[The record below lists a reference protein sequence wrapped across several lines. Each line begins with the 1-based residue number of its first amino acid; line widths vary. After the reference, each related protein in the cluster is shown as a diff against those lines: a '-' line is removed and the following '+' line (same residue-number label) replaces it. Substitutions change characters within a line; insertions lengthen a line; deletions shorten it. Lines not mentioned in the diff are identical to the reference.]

1 MGDSLSPSDEEN
13 REVLLIIRKAYQKF
27 KKISPKMKRILLQGL
42 KELMEVYNEF
52 MLADKG
58 HHSLKAW
65 KGEVI
70 DQAIEVRESNRET
83 PGSFVVLPISIGGCL
98 N

>member
-1 MGDSLSPSDEEN
+1 M
-13 REVLLIIRKAYQKF
+13 RFV
-27 KKISPKMKRILLQGL
+27 LQGL

-70 DQAIEVRESNRET
+70 DQAIEVRESMQHGNKMVICCTVNKQRSLNLRLSSMFCI
-83 PGSFVVLPISIGGCL
+83 GSKIVHVGAEKIIAIY
-98 N
+98 

>member
-1 MGDSLSPSDEEN
+1 
-13 REVLLIIRKAYQKF
+13 
-27 KKISPKMKRILLQGL
+27 
-42 KELMEVYNEF
+42 MEVYNEF

-70 DQAIEVRESNRET
+70 DQAIEVRLRESNRET
-83 PGSFVVLPISIGGCL
+83 QGSFVVLPISRGGCL

>member
-1 MGDSLSPSDEEN
+1 
-13 REVLLIIRKAYQKF
+13 
-27 KKISPKMKRILLQGL
+27 
-42 KELMEVYNEF
+42 MEVYNEF

-83 PGSFVVLPISIGGCL
+83 KGSFVVLPISRGGCL

>member
-1 MGDSLSPSDEEN
+1 M
-13 REVLLIIRKAYQKF
+13 
-27 KKISPKMKRILLQGL
+27 ILLQGL

-83 PGSFVVLPISIGGCL
+83 QWAFVVLPISSGRCL

>member
-1 MGDSLSPSDEEN
+1 
-13 REVLLIIRKAYQKF
+13 
-27 KKISPKMKRILLQGL
+27 
-42 KELMEVYNEF
+42 MEVFNEF

-70 DQAIEVRESNRET
+70 DQAIEVRQSGSTWTKDHPREKHK
-83 PGSFVVLPISIGGCL
+83 GEVAL
-98 N
+98 

>member
-1 MGDSLSPSDEEN
+1 M
-13 REVLLIIRKAYQKF
+13 QK
-27 KKISPKMKRILLQGL
+27 KYPQKIKRILLQGL
-42 KELMEVYNEF
+42 TELMEVYNEF

-83 PGSFVVLPISIGGCL
+83 QGSFVVLPISSGGCL

>member
-1 MGDSLSPSDEEN
+1 MGDSDSTRRHTKN
-13 REVLLIIRKAYQKF
+13 A
-27 KKISPKMKRILLQGL
+27 KISPKIRRIVLQGL

-70 DQAIEVRESNRET
+70 DQAIEVRESNST
-83 PGSFVVLPISIGGCL
+83 ATKIPLMYSFSGNSAASAPISTFMCL
-98 N
+98 